1 VHSTRSG
8 WRALVAALSAAI
20 LLVALVAAP
29 AFAVTDGKPDGDGH
43 PYVGLMTAHAADG
56 DYMHRCTGTLI
67 SSTVF
72 VTAGHCTY
80 GADYAVVYFE
90 AGPIEPDPDYDPVSR
105 SCDDPDIEGY
115 PCAGGVTGEVYTH
128 PQYDD
133 DLFYLYDLGVVV
145 LDEPVILDEYGE
157 LPELNELDDLRSGTR
172 FTSVTASRS
181 RSPTQPPGRT
191 SPSVSDWS
199 PIRDCCRSTP
209 RSPARRRSCCPTTP
223 TRAAPASAIRAVR
236 TSLATRT

>member
-1 VHSTRSG
+1 MPSPDPLMGSAISAGGPWPQPSAASQPPVVHGRLQARRCLVHSTRSG

-133 DLFYLYDLGVVV
+133 DLFYLYDLG
-145 LDEPVILDEYGE
+145 
-157 LPELNELDDLRSGTR
+157 
-172 FTSVTASRS
+172 
-181 RSPTQPPGRT
+181 
-191 SPSVSDWS
+191 
-199 PIRDCCRSTP
+199 
-209 RSPARRRSCCPTTP
+209 
-223 TRAAPASAIRAVR
+223 
-236 TSLATRT
+236 